1 MSDTANTAPIGKSR
15 VSTFFHK
22 PWAVS
27 VLSSLVSVVVGLLVG
42 FIVLVCINPQ
52 AAPTAFAS
60 MIKFGFT
67 DKNSV
72 ANIFYSSAPILMTG
86 LAVAFAFKAGSF
98 NIGGAGQ
105 YMGGATFAFVGAVL
119 WQLPWPVCILS

>member
-1 MSDTANTAPIGKSR
+1 M
-15 VSTFFHK
+15 
-22 PWAVS
+22 
-27 VLSSLVSVVVGLLVG
+27 GLLIG
-42 FIVLVCINPQ
+42 FLVLVCINPRLL
-52 AAPTAFAS
+52 PSGFAN

-72 ANIFYSSAPILMTG
+72 ANIFYSCAPILMTG

-119 WQLPWPVCILS
+119 WHLPWPVCLLLALFGVERLWVASLAYSESLLQRQ